1 MRGKAGMLRRRVV
14 DVFDRAF
21 MPRELF
27 LRADGRV
34 RYVKIS
40 RRQQMAAAAIV
51 TGFAGWT
58 LASTAGLVIG
68 GFSLGHQST
77 QRHQAELAYAQL
89 RAQLAASRARF
100 AEMTTALNSQ
110 QLFLLDLV
118 KSRSG
123 EPAAEA
129 TGGGDAATPA
139 SSADPV
145 QQMLAE
151 TTGALATVTSN
162 NQALGQQLA
171 TIESQVSA
179 LDEAR
184 ERAAAAR
191 DRYAVALQ
199 STASQM
205 AMQHQQVAALSDA
218 VTELRTQVAT
228 LDGSRRRAATARD
241 YYADAWHD
249 SQAALAAE
257 QGRGA
262 TLSDQ
267 MAE

>member
-51 TGFAGWT
+51 TGFAG
-58 LASTAGLVIG
+58 
-68 GFSLGHQST
+68 FSLGHQST

-118 KSRSG
+118 
-123 EPAAEA
+123 
-129 TGGGDAATPA
+129 
-139 SSADPV
+139 
-145 QQMLAE
+145 
-151 TTGALATVTSN
+151 
-162 NQALGQQLA
+162 
-171 TIESQVSA
+171 
-179 LDEAR
+179 
-184 ERAAAAR
+184 
-191 DRYAVALQ
+191 
-199 STASQM
+199 
-205 AMQHQQVAALSDA
+205 
-218 VTELRTQVAT
+218 
-228 LDGSRRRAATARD
+228 
-241 YYADAWHD
+241 
-249 SQAALAAE
+249 
-257 QGRGA
+257 
-262 TLSDQ
+262 
-267 MAE
+267 